1 MFFGRQFPYSNLHDL
16 NLDWIISE
24 ISSLKEADAEALA
37 AILEQGVS
45 GDSFKWRAQE
55 NTLIV
60 TDNYDAEL
68 YRVIWDENGFTMS
81 RGGGTPVTYRVA
93 NGTLTA
99 PTINA
104 TALRAG
110 SANVTGTV
118 VAGEIHSTTPVAVQ
132 YGGTGADN
140 AADARANLGA
150 MADGTVPISK
160 GGTGAT
166 SATAA
171 RTALNAVS
179 KSGDTM
185 TGDLTISK
193 SIPAVH
199 LNGGASSCSIMQLP
213 NRALALRQYSPNGT
227 IYHEYMTPAVDNTD
241 TNASYTI
248 MTTSAPTLTIT
259 ADNNASISDNV
270 SKRCGPFTM
279 LACRITLPADTSGW
293 TVIANFAASAAGS
306 ITIYD
311 RAVTAAG
318 GVAPLRFTNGSIAVY
333 MSSGLSGQQILINRT
348 MIM

>member
-1 MFFGRQFPYSNLHDL
+1 MFFGRHYPYSNLHDL

-24 ISSLKEADAEALA
+24 ISSLKESDAEALA
-37 AILEQGVS
+37 AILEQGIT
-45 GDSFKWRAQE
+45 GDSFKWQAHD

-60 TDNYDAEL
+60 TDNYGVEL
-68 YRVIWDENGFTMS
+68 YRVVWDENGFTMS

-118 VAGEIHSTTPVAVQ
+118 VAGEIHTTTPVAVQ

-160 GGTGAT
+160 GGTGT
-166 SATAA
+166 TTAA
-171 RTALNAVS
+171 AARAALNAVN

-193 SIPAVH
+193 SIPAMH
-199 LNGGASSCSIMQLP
+199 LNGGASTCSIMQLP
-213 NRALALRQYSPNGT
+213 NRALALRVYSPDGT
-227 IYHEYMTPAVDNTD
+227 IYHEYMVPAINNTD
-241 TNASYTI
+241 VSASYTI
-248 MTTSAPTLTIT
+248 MTTGAPALTLTAANDAT
-259 ADNNASISDNV
+259 ISDNV

-279 LACRITLPADTSGW
+279 LACRITLPADTTGW
-293 TVIANFAASAAGS
+293 TVVANFAASAAGS

-333 MSSGLSGQQILINRT
+333 MSAGLSSQQILINRT